1 MRMCLLPSCG
11 RVGTQKLAKRNISAF
26 CYSDSCTPICSEA
39 EWRTRGKRVW
49 RIEGGASGPLYS
61 NTHAA
66 LGSVCQCKYV
76 CEVIYCT
83 WDSHNLLGQSQE
95 ICLRGHILSIPLIS
109 EKSRDMTNKAGY
121 GHSIYH
127 IGV

>member
-1 MRMCLLPSCG
+1 MQHLGVSVNANMSVRSSTLL
-11 RVGTQKLAKRNISAF
+11 GTV
-26 CYSDSCTPICSEA
+26 
-39 EWRTRGKRVW
+39 RTLSVSH
-49 RIEGGASGPLYS
+49 RI
-61 NTHAA
+61 
-66 LGSVCQCKYV
+66 YV
-76 CEVIYCT
+76 CEVIHCT